1 MSHLLDDEGH
11 VYKQGVFS
19 DEWRQQQG
27 FLGPE
32 KDTDWLNRPNV
43 RRDLLGR
50 PEQARNVWGQPIYS
64 AEGRPLYRPAGSSA
78 PSSGGDAA
86 AALLSLLLSI
96 GLLILLVYLVSAI
109 VALIVEIL
117 GALVNGWRSLVK
129 RYPRAMRIVHLL
141 LGMLAVGGGLYLK
154 GFDLPVQVAGAALVP
169 ALWGWLWL
177 TRRLPLV
184 FMPINALLVGGGLWL
199 LAQATRPTW
208 GPTWS
213 RLTFDLPLV
222 DNLPFLLALLP
233 MSLWLWR
240 LGAQRWPRVFRPLNL
255 LALGA
260 LLGFLLLRV
269 WPDWRP
275 AWERWVAPVPLLPSL
290 TGWLIV
296 FLPLGVWLWRQGQ
309 SRWPLPFTVLHLLLL
324 GGLVGLTAYHTQ
336 PAWLDAW
343 RHWMA
348 GLPFAAV
355 PILTVSLAP
364 VTLWTWNRASRR
376 WTNVLLI
383 PNLLLSGGI
392 LWLVLDRT
400 RGLWIEAWQA
410 LWGEVPRRPDPA
422 LIVLVLPLAVWL
434 WGQGSRRW
442 PRYWGVLRALM
453 WGGVLWWIVERTR
466 GSWYEPWIVFAG
478 PGAPDPA
485 FVVLILPSV
494 LWIGSRLQHRW
505 PQALRIATWTML
517 TLLLAW
523 IVGRLWP
530 DTTFFLRAGIACLPL
545 AIRGW
550 LWLLRRSPWVGW
562 LLTLLPWVGLIV
574 LVWLAPLRA
583 EAVVTAVIGWLA
595 GQGLPIGR

>member
-275 AWERWVAPVPLLPSL
+275 AWERWIAPVPLLPSL

-336 PAWLDAW
+336 PAWLDALAALDG
-343 RHWMA
+343 RPALCCRPDSNRQSCSGHLMDLEPGQPAVDKRPSHPQPAPQRRYLVA
-348 GLPFAAV
+348 GARSDP
-355 PILTVSLAP
+355 
-364 VTLWTWNRASRR
+364 R
-376 WTNVLLI
+376 
-383 PNLLLSGGI
+383 
-392 LWLVLDRT
+392 LVD
-400 RGLWIEAWQA
+400 RGLAGAMGRSPQA
-410 LWGEVPRRPDPA
+410 PRPGPDRPGLAVSRLALGPGQPA
-422 LIVLVLPLAVWL
+422 LA
-434 WGQGSRRW
+434 
-442 PRYWGVLRALM
+442 ALL
-453 WGGVLWWIVERTR
+453 GGAASL
-466 GSWYEPWIVFAG
+466 
-478 PGAPDPA
+478 D
-485 FVVLILPSV
+485 
-494 LWIGSRLQHRW
+494 
-505 PQALRIATWTML
+505 
-517 TLLLAW
+517 
-523 IVGRLWP
+523 VGRGLVV
-530 DTTFFLRAGIACLPL
+530 DCRAHP
-545 AIRGW
+545 RQ
-550 LWLLRRSPWVGW
+550 
-562 LLTLLPWVGLIV
+562 
-574 LVWLAPLRA
+574 LV
-583 EAVVTAVIGWLA
+583 
-595 GQGLPIGR
+595 